1 MEKFQGELTLGSR
14 TSREVNTD
22 ITLIAR
28 SSFNDFTVIV
38 ICIYVMG
45 QL

>member
-1 MEKFQGELTLGSR
+1 MEKFQGELTLGS

-22 ITLIAR
+22 ITLIA